1 MPDYSLTG
9 LINRVRGRVR
19 QRRMISSPY
28 HEIIINHP
36 LRPTTTIQN
45 LTFYE
50 AQQRVHQE
58 RLQMALESLNLTPS
72 KISELMRKLE
82 DEHHQRTYKFDD
94 DLKWLSEHADLKL
107 VTTRRSK
114 HPWSKTSV
122 QSKSR

>member
-1 MPDYSLTG
+1 MSDYSLTG

-28 HEIIINHP
+28 HEVIISHSH
-36 LRPTTTIQN
+36 RPTSTIQN

-50 AQQRVHQE
+50 AQMRVHQE

-72 KISELMRKLE
+72 KISELIKKLE
-82 DEHHQRTYKFDD
+82 DEHHQRTYKFDE

-107 VTTRRSK
+107 VTAQRSK

-122 QSKSR
+122 QSKGR